1 MSEENGNKPQIFG
14 LMAKILSE
22 IGAIAKTRQNQQ
34 QGYAFRGIDDM
45 YNALHPLFAEHGV
58 FNTPRVLHKGVSERV
73 TNSGSTLRF
82 VELTVAYDFFASD
95 GSSVTVETVGEAM
108 DAGDKAS
115 NKAMSAAH
123 KYALIQAFC
132 IPTGEAPD
140 ADFTTQPES
149 RPAGQQTPRTEA
161 KADVPPCPECG
172 GAMWDN
178 RATKKGR
185 QPDFSCKNK
194 ADCGKGIWLED
205 EAGKLTPQE
214 AAISLLMQQA
224 EKLLPPTSK
233 KLAQLRGITDP
244 NELGKKVQ
252 ILVDLAKKK
261 DADLRKKAG
270 DDPEE
275 KERLALIER
284 ILAAWPMEAVEKEL
298 NGRDINGLTLDALI
312 ELESSIVP
320 F

>member
-1 MSEENGNKPQIFG
+1 MSEENGNKPLIFG
-14 LMAKILSE
+14 IMSKILSE
-22 IGAIAKTRQNQQ
+22 IGAISKTRRNEQ

-58 FNTPRVLHKGVSERV
+58 FNTPRVLHKAVSERI

-140 ADFTTQPES
+140 ADFDSPPES
-149 RPAGQQTPRTEA
+149 RPKSHSAP
-161 KADVPPCPECG
+161 KKDVPNCPDCG

-178 RATKKGR
+178 RETKKGR
-185 QPDFSCKNK
+185 QPDFKCKDKDN
-194 ADCGKGIWLED
+194 CGKAVWLED

-214 AAISLLMQQA
+214 AAIAGLMAQA

-244 NELGKKVQ
+244 NELGQKVQ

-261 DADLRKKAG
+261 DADMAKNAA
-270 DDPEE
+270 DPAEA
-275 KERLALIER
+275 ERLTLIEK
-284 ILAAWPMEAVEKEL
+284 ILAGNPIDLIEKEL
-298 NGRDINGLTLDALI
+298 GGRDINGLSLDALI
-312 ELESSIVP
+312 QLETDLVP